1 MEIPHPGPASL
12 ASWWTFAR
20 RACSAVQPAVASA
33 SASCARA
40 VPAAA
45 WLADLLGGLEVDTA
59 RMRSNLAQLEAAG
72 VAEAADLTA
81 SVAAAAALVERALG
95 GEPS

>member
-1 MEIPHPGPASL
+1 
-12 ASWWTFAR
+12 
-20 RACSAVQPAVASA
+20 
-33 SASCARA
+33 
-40 VPAAA
+40 
-45 WLADLLGGLEVDTA
+45 
-59 RMRSNLAQLEAAG
+59 MRSNLAQLEAAG